1 MTNKLHYCIIDNV
14 KDRLLKT
21 YPRYQNLKEKQKML
35 KIYVDTTA
43 NYKPWCGAVSTYET
57 IVEEDKLDDLDF
69 LLEELYPE
77 GISESQLNDI
87 LWFESDWLFENLGIK
102 EDEEDE
108 LTCDSCGET
117 VEEQDLWAHEDGN
130 SYCCNCYPNI

>member
-1 MTNKLHYCIIDNV
+1 
-14 KDRLLKT
+14 
-21 YPRYQNLKEKQKML
+21 ML

-43 NYKPWCGAVSTYET
+43 NYKPWSGAVSTYET
-57 IVEEDKLDDLDF
+57 IAEEDKLDDLDF

-77 GISESQLNDI
+77 GISEGQLNDI